1 VVFFDTELCEMAR
14 VGAYVP
20 LDTADA
26 VERTAAVLDVF
37 DEAGLPVIRV
47 GLCASDNL
55 SDASKVYGGASDA
68 AIGEMAMSEL
78 YFSRICRK
86 IDGEFSGG
94 TKGKELTV
102 YVKKGNV
109 SKAVGQK
116 KTSLYTAPLSNL
128 TEVIPYKKMRAVE
141 KEYGKIGKKM
151 SFCPDMFPKESIL
164 LVFEDGDELT
174 ILRLQCG
181 SDFMSALKERKGI

>member
-1 VVFFDTELCEMAR
+1 MKYTSTSKNKCAALIATVFGVLTAVFLVIATLDFFVRGIFELLALACAVTVIQIVQRYLMSYYE
-14 VGAYVP
+14 YI
-20 LDTADA
+20 LDPAD
-26 VERTAAVLDVF
+26 
-37 DEAGLPVIRV
+37 
-47 GLCASDNL
+47 
-55 SDASKVYGGASDA
+55 
-68 AIGEMAMSEL
+68 
-78 YFSRICRK
+78 
-86 IDGEFSGG
+86 
-94 TKGKELTV
+94 ELTTYNRLTV
-102 YVKKGNV
+102 IQV
-109 SKAVGQK
+109 VGQK

-164 LVFEDGDELT
+164 LVFENGDELT